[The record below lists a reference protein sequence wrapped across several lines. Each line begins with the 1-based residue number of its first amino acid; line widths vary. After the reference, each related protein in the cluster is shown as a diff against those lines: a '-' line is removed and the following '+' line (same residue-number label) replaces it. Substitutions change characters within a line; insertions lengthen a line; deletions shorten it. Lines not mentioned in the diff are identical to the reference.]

1 MIEIESSLFLKV
13 LWLLACCLYDFQT
26 INKPV
31 AKHEHISK
39 IPPHVQHSLLF
50 RIPFWCSMIIPLLKN
65 PENLW
70 KSIADLAFRNK
81 KKTSSHQTST
91 TFTPTHLYHDTKQLN
106 IIYSSMRI
114 PGPNAFVFPLPF
126 CAKVLRVLR
135 VHDPHTGPRKSLESL
150 GIQFGVPKP
159 FCHGTSDV
167 KFEKKNEPWVTINHL
182 LLSYNSTSRYNSNF
196 ETIDYEPS
204 SEKKHET
211 TWYACT
217 RVQKRTLSEPAFSN
231 PEIWRY
237 YFERTSRIK
246 DLRSFSM

>member
-1 MIEIESSLFLKV
+1 
-13 LWLLACCLYDFQT
+13 
-26 INKPV
+26 
-31 AKHEHISK
+31 
-39 IPPHVQHSLLF
+39 
-50 RIPFWCSMIIPLLKN
+50 MIIPLLKN

-167 KFEKKNEPWVTINHL
+167 KFEKKKTNLELQSTICCCHTIQQVDIIVTL
-182 LLSYNSTSRYNSNF
+182 KL
-196 ETIDYEPS
+196 
-204 SEKKHET
+204 
-211 TWYACT
+211 
-217 RVQKRTLSEPAFSN
+217 
-231 PEIWRY
+231 
-237 YFERTSRIK
+237 
-246 DLRSFSM
+246 